1 MPTRTASRLRVQS
14 TDKSTEGS
22 EGDGTK
28 AQRLPR
34 GASCRWGGSEL
45 GLVYDNDRHDN
56 PAAEIS

>member
-1 MPTRTASRLRVQS
+1 MGQMRSVCPA
-14 TDKSTEGS
+14 
-22 EGDGTK
+22 
-28 AQRLPR
+28 